1 MIITKNSNVQEVADF
16 YDLSPGQVLYLGMVL
31 QNYDKVEI
39 TGFGGQA
46 EFVHVT
52 EDD

>member
-1 MIITKNSNVQEVADF
+1 MIITKDSNVQEVADF
-16 YDLSPGQVLYLGMVL
+16 YDLLPGQVLYLGMIL
-31 QNYDKVEI
+31 KKYPKVKI

-46 EFVHVT
+46 EFAPV